1 MSQTP
6 ILEVENLKKSFP
18 LSAGF
23 FSKGS
28 VTLKAVNDVSFSLS
42 KGDTL
47 GLVGE
52 SGCGKSTIA
61 RLLLCLDQP
70 DSGTVSFKGENIFK
84 MNKARKN
91 DFRKKVQIVF
101 QDPFSSLNPR
111 KKAGSIIGEP
121 LLIHKILPRRKIG
134 ERVAELM
141 EMVGLRKEYAQKYPH
156 EFSSGQRQRIGIA
169 RALSLNPEI
178 IVADEPVSALDVS
191 IQAQTINLFL
201 DLQKQM
207 NLTYLFIS
215 HDLSVV
221 KFISTKVAVM
231 YLGKIVEIAESNEL
245 YQNPLHPY
253 TRALLSAVPVPDPLK
268 KRERI
273 LLNGDNP
280 SPFNPPEGCV
290 FSNRCPE
297 VNVDLCTKNH
307 PELIQKQDGHAVSC
321 FMRE

>member
-1 MSQTP
+1 MNSIP
-6 ILEVENLKKSFP
+6 ILEVKNLKKSFS

-28 VTLKAVNDVSFSLS
+28 VTLKAVNDVSFFLS

-61 RLLLCLDQP
+61 RLLLSLDQP
-70 DSGTVSFKGENIFK
+70 DSGTVSFKGENIFM

-91 DFRKKVQIVF
+91 DFRRKVQIVF

-121 LLIHKILPRRKIG
+121 LLIHKVLPRNKISK
-134 ERVAELM
+134 RVAELM

-178 IVADEPVSALDVS
+178 IIADEPVSALDVS

-221 KFISTKVAVM
+221 KFISSKVAVM
-231 YLGKIVEIAESNEL
+231 YLGKIVELAESNEL

-253 TRALLSAVPVPDPLK
+253 TRALLSAVPVPDPLI

-273 LLNGDNP
+273 LLTGDIP

-290 FSNRCPE
+290 FSSRCPE
-297 VNVDLCTKNH
+297 VKADICTKNH
-307 PELIQKQDGHAVSC
+307 PELIQKYDGHAVSC
-321 FMRE
+321 FLR

>member
-1 MSQTP
+1 MNRTP
-6 ILEVENLKKSFP
+6 LLEVKNLKKSFS

-28 VTLKAVNDVSFSLS
+28 VTLKAVNDVSFCLS

-61 RLLLCLDQP
+61 RLLLCLDHP

-84 MNKARKN
+84 MNKVQKN

-121 LLIHKILPRRKIG
+121 LLIHKILPRRKIN

-141 EMVGLRKEYAQKYPH
+141 EMVGLRKEYALKYPH

-178 IVADEPVSALDVS
+178 LVADEPVSALDVS

-221 KFISTKVAVM
+221 KFISTRVAVM

-280 SPFNPPEGCV
+280 SPFNPPKGCV
-290 FSNRCPE
+290 FSSRCPE
-297 VNVDLCTKNH
+297 VNVEICTKNH
-307 PELIQKQDGHAVSC
+307 PELIQKQDSHAVAC